1 MKSRTRVS
9 SATLVLVCVCL
20 LGVAAHAQYRGALQG
35 TVTDAQGAVVSGAK
49 VTLIDKE
56 TNRTL
61 DATTNDSGYYSFNGL
76 APRPYKME
84 VVKEGF
90 KKKALDDIKIIAEQ
104 NNALN
109 VQLDIGQAQRGR
121 ERLRCCTAY

>member
-9 SATLVLVCVCL
+9 SATLVLVCAFL
-20 LGVAAHAQYRGALQG
+20 LGSVAHAQYRGSLQG

-49 VTLIDKE
+49 VTLVDKE
-56 TNRTL
+56 TNRSFE
-61 DATTNDSGYYSFNGL
+61 ATTNETGYYVINGL

-104 NNALN
+104 
-109 VQLDIGQAQRGR
+109 IIP
-121 ERLRCCTAY
+121 RLRDFRP